1 MKVLSPFSN
10 PDRRLWAYPLAVAL
24 VLLTLWIRLHIDL
37 PFYGP
42 VLIIFTMPIILSAYW
57 GGIGP
62 GLLATAVSFFSASY
76 YLLPPVGSFAVASN
90 AQVLQQVFLAGAGIV
105 IGVICEKLHGATRRA
120 NAGRVMAETGQLAAA
135 RLAAIVEGSGDA
147 IIGKT
152 LEGIISSW
160 NPAAETLFGYNA
172 AEIVGQPIALL
183 FPPELLREEDE
194 IIARVTRGEVVA
206 HYETVRLR
214 KDGRRL
220 QVSLTVSPIHDLAG
234 KIIGASKILR
244 DITARKE
251 SEDQIQSL
259 QAERSFLAD
268 LVESSNDAIVAR
280 TNDGK
285 IRSWNRA
292 AELMFGYSAAE
303 MVGQSANLAPAQ
315 RHEALA
321 VIEHLRRGEPV
332 IHYETNRPHKNGGEV
347 QVSFTASL
355 IRNQQGEIVGTSGI
369 LRDITERKRRE
380 AHTIALQNELAHVA
394 RLSAMGQMSAA
405 IAHELNQPLTAV
417 VNYVSAAQ
425 RMLASQDLSPQ
436 KRASAL
442 EAMEKASTQTLRA
455 GAIIQNLR
463 EFVEKREADRSQEDL
478 NIVVAEAIAL
488 GAIGG
493 ADDGVDLKQSLAP
506 EALPVRINRIQIQQV
521 LVNLIRNGI
530 EAMAKSPQR
539 VMTLTT
545 SREGNFAIV
554 TIRDTGPGL
563 PPEIL
568 AKLFQPFVTTKET
581 GMGIG
586 LNICQSI
593 TEAHGGKIEAS
604 ASSEAGAIFRISL
617 PLDGD

>member
-1 MKVLSPFSN
+1 MNVLWPFSK
-10 PDRRLWAYPLAVAL
+10 PDRQLWTYPLAVAL

-42 VLIIFTMPIILSAYW
+42 VLIIFIVPIILSAYW

-62 GLLATAVSFFSASY
+62 GLLATATSFLSASY
-76 YLLPPVGSFAVASN
+76 YLLPPIHSFAVASN
-90 AQVLQQVFLAGAGIV
+90 AHVLQQVILATAGTV
-105 IGVICEKLHGATRRA
+105 ISVICEKLRRATRLT
-120 NAGRVMAETGQLAAA
+120 NPGRVMAEAGQLASA
-135 RLAAIVEGSGDA
+135 RLAAIVDGSGDA
-147 IIGKT
+147 IISKT

-183 FPPELLREEDE
+183 FPPELLREEEE
-194 IIARVTRGEVVA
+194 IIARVARGETVA
-206 HYETVRLR
+206 HYDTIRLR

-220 QVSLTVSPIHDLAG
+220 HVSLTVSPIHDQAG
-234 KIIGASKILR
+234 RIIGASKILR
-244 DITARKE
+244 DITTRKE
-251 SEDQIQSL
+251 SEDQIQNL
-259 QAERSFLAD
+259 QVERSFLAD

-303 MVGQSANLAPAQ
+303 MVGQSPDLAPAQ

-321 VIEHLRRGEPV
+321 VIEHLRHGESV
-332 IHYETNRPHKNGGEV
+332 IHYETTRPHKNGSEV

-369 LRDITERKRRE
+369 LRDITERKQRE
-380 AHTIALQNELAHVA
+380 AQTAALQNELAHVA
-394 RLSAMGQMSAA
+394 RLSEMGQMSAA
-405 IAHELNQPLTAV
+405 LAHELNQPLTAI

-425 RMLASQDLSPQ
+425 RMLAQDPSPQ

-442 EAMEKASTQTLRA
+442 EAMEKASAQTLRA

-463 EFVEKREADRSQEDL
+463 EFVEKREADKGREDL
-478 NIVVAEAIAL
+478 NVVVGEAIAL
-488 GAIGG
+488 GAVG
-493 ADDGVDLKQSLAP
+493 AADAGVELKLALDP
-506 EALPVRINRIQIQQV
+506 GALPVRINRIQIQQV
-521 LVNLIRNGI
+521 LINLIRNGI

-545 SREGNFAIV
+545 SREDDCAIV
-554 TIRDTGPGL
+554 TVRDTGPGL

-568 AKLFQPFVTTKET
+568 ARLFQPFVTTKEK

-593 TEAHGGKIEAS
+593 TESHGGKIEVPVS
-604 ASSEAGAIFRISL
+604 DEGGAVFRISL
-617 PLDGD
+617 PLDGN